1 MFFSLLTCQN
11 KCVNCLLKSLIHIF
25 WNILAII
32 TFVTLLL
39 GSIFTLIG
47 TAGKDLISVVNFLVS
62 DENLNSEHTVL
73 LESAPSYLTRCISG
87 DGNITDDLG
96 LDLDAKEI

>member
-1 MFFSLLTCQN
+1 MHKLSYKIFNSYFLEFFSHYL
-11 KCVNCLLKSLIHIF
+11 
-25 WNILAII
+25 
-32 TFVTLLL
+32 FVTLLL

-62 DENLNSEHTVL
+62 DKNLNSERTVL

-96 LDLDAKEI
+96 LDLDAFKNLNQLMEAYTA

>member
-47 TAGKDLISVVNFLVS
+47 TARKDLIFVVNFLVS

-73 LESAPSYLTRCISG
+73 LESAPSYLTRCING

-96 LDLDAKEI
+96 LYLDAKEI